1 MNRRAQS
8 EDEPAPGATR
18 DLTRGPIWRALL
30 AMSAPMSVG
39 IFGVLSVGLAD
50 AYFLGQ
56 LGGAQLATVG
66 FVYPVTTAIT
76 SLSIGLSA
84 GANAALSQGVGR
96 GDRADDTRRLGF
108 HAIGLGLVLS
118 SVTALLLWLIYPYLF
133 SALGAKGAVAEHIA
147 AYMPVWALSFPFLV
161 VMMVTNAVF
170 RSHGDGMTAALVMV
184 LAAAVNVGLDPLLIF
199 GMWGLPELGVQG
211 AAIATWAG
219 RVAAMAIALFIAW
232 RRGLLGWTGGMLDGA
247 LTSARSVLKVGLP
260 AAFSNAINPAGMAL
274 VTAAVATVGET
285 AVAGFGAA
293 TRVQSMALVPLLA
306 LSAGIGPVVGQ
317 NWGAERQDRA
327 RGAVHAGFWF
337 CIGYGALLAALL
349 MVFAGPLAGLFA
361 SAEEDAAYAAMY
373 LRFVGASLFG
383 YGIIVAANAAMNAR
397 DKPIHSMTLSLVRIL
412 LIYLPL
418 AWLGALTFGFGGI
431 VAAAVMA
438 NVMAA
443 WGGLIATRA
452 TGLLRLETPLIDV
465 PVSLLPGQRSKS
477 PAPAADAG

>member
-8 EDEPAPGATR
+8 EDEPATGATR

-118 SVTALLLWLIYPYLF
+118 SVAALLLWLIYPYLF

-170 RSHGDGMTAALVMV
+170 
-184 LAAAVNVGLDPLLIF
+184 
-199 GMWGLPELGVQG
+199 
-211 AAIATWAG
+211 
-219 RVAAMAIALFIAW
+219 
-232 RRGLLGWTGGMLDGA
+232 
-247 LTSARSVLKVGLP
+247 
-260 AAFSNAINPAGMAL
+260 
-274 VTAAVATVGET
+274 
-285 AVAGFGAA
+285 
-293 TRVQSMALVPLLA
+293 
-306 LSAGIGPVVGQ
+306 
-317 NWGAERQDRA
+317 
-327 RGAVHAGFWF
+327 
-337 CIGYGALLAALL
+337 
-349 MVFAGPLAGLFA
+349 
-361 SAEEDAAYAAMY
+361 
-373 LRFVGASLFG
+373 
-383 YGIIVAANAAMNAR
+383 
-397 DKPIHSMTLSLVRIL
+397 
-412 LIYLPL
+412 
-418 AWLGALTFGFGGI
+418 
-431 VAAAVMA
+431 
-438 NVMAA
+438 
-443 WGGLIATRA
+443 
-452 TGLLRLETPLIDV
+452 
-465 PVSLLPGQRSKS
+465 PVSYTHLTLPTNREV
-477 PAPAADAG
+477 